1 MILQE
6 LNKYYERLLADP
18 ERDVPARHWSVEK
31 AAWELKL
38 SRDGRLLGAYQLTA
52 GAGKELRK
60 FISLRVP
67 EHTTRSGTGMLPF
80 FLCDNAAYLLGYEEK
95 RGPEKLASARALH
108 EAVLGE
114 CDDEGAQAVLRFFE
128 REDRDA
134 DVDEGVRSELAEGG
148 GFVVFR
154 LEGDRIWLHER
165 PAVMA
170 AWASHCESL
179 TAGEVVGQC
188 AVTGEE
194 GPLARLFPQVTGVP
208 GAQSAG
214 ASLVSFNL
222 QSFESYGKSQAYN
235 ASVSEA
241 AAFNAGSALRQLCA
255 DRTHRVRIGETMVV
269 FWADRPAPAED
280 LVMLGILDPD
290 ELDRAEDQ
298 NAVQEVRAALENM
311 ERGLSLTGVN
321 TETRYFV
328 LGLAP
333 NAARLAVRF
342 FETNTL
348 GRMAENFGAYLR
360 DVSMADVRARSLR
373 TLLLQTA
380 PMGSADQLPSTLV
393 NGCMEAMLTGRA
405 FPQALYYAVLS
416 RMRSD
421 HARRN
426 PWDMG
431 QRAALLKACL
441 ARKARLGVENSNGED
456 GAARADEE
464 RSLDVNLDEERA
476 NRGYVLGRLFAVM
489 EHTQRSALGE
499 VNATIR
505 DRYIGAASTTP
516 ARVFPHLLH
525 NTQNHLSKLRKFNPG
540 LCVKFEK
547 ANDEIMGM
555 LDGSALFPKTLDAED
570 QGEFFVGYYQQRVDL
585 WKKHDDEADAA
596 ADDDDVDDETE
607 TN

>member
-6 LNKYYERLLADP
+6 LNNYYERLLADP

-31 AAWELKL
+31 AAWEFRL
-38 SRDGRLLGAYQLTA
+38 SGDGKLLGAYRLTA
-52 GAGKELRK
+52 GEGKELRK
-60 FISLRVP
+60 FVSLRVP
-67 EHTTRSGTGMLPF
+67 EHATRCGTGMLPF
-80 FLCDNAAYLLGYEEK
+80 FLCDNVAYLLGYDEK
-95 RGPEKLASARALH
+95 RGSEKLTSARALH
-108 EAVLGE
+108 EAVLRGCE
-114 CDDEGAQAVLRFFE
+114 DEGARAVLRFFE
-128 REDRDA
+128 RDDRDA
-134 DVDEGVRSELAEGG
+134 DLDESVRSELAEGG
-148 GFVVFR
+148 GFAVFR
-154 LEGDRIWLHER
+154 LKDDRCRLHER
-165 PAVMA
+165 PAVAA
-170 AWASHCESL
+170 AWTSYCDAQ
-179 TAGEVVGQC
+179 AADEVVGRC

-222 QSFESYGKSQAYN
+222 QSFESYGKSQGYN

-241 AAFNAGSALRQLCA
+241 VAFNAGSALRYLYA
-255 DRTHRVRIGETMVV
+255 DRDHRVRIGETTVV
-269 FWADRPAPAED
+269 FWADRPAPVED
-280 LVMLGILDPD
+280 KIVLTMLDPD
-290 ELDRAEDQ
+290 ELDRTAEDQ
-298 NAVQEVRAALENM
+298 ETAKEVRAALENM
-311 ERGLSLTGVN
+311 ERGLPLIGVDAK
-321 TETRYFV
+321 TRYFV

-342 FETNTL
+342 FETSTL

-380 PMGSADQLPSTLV
+380 PMGSSDQLPSTLV
-393 NGCMEAMLTGRA
+393 NGCMNAMLTGRA
-405 FPQALYYAVLS
+405 FPQALYYEVLS

-426 PWDMG
+426 SWDMG

-441 ARKARLGVENSNGED
+441 VRKARLEVENSNGRNGID
-456 GAARADEE
+456 NE
-464 RSLDVNLDEERA
+464 RSLDVNLDKERT

-489 EHTQRSALGE
+489 EHAQRSALGE

-516 ARVFPHLLH
+516 ARVFPSLLH
-525 NTQNHLSKLRKFNPG
+525 NMQHHLSKVHKSKRG
-540 LCVKFEK
+540 LYKKYERT
-547 ANDEIMGM
+547 NNEIMG
-555 LDGSALFPKTLDAED
+555 LIDGPILFPKMLDTVD
-570 QGEFFVGYYQQRVDL
+570 QGEFFVGYYHQNVDL
-585 WKKHDDEADAA
+585 WKKHDDETDAEADV
-596 ADDDDVDDETE
+596 DSIDDETE

>member
-6 LNKYYERLLADP
+6 LNEYYERLLADP

-38 SRDGRLLGAYQLTA
+38 SRSGKLLGAYRITS
-52 GAGKELRK
+52 GEGKELRK
-60 FISLRVP
+60 FDSLRVP
-67 EHTTRSGTGMLPF
+67 EHTTRSGTGTLPF
-80 FLCDNAAYLLGYEEK
+80 FLCDNAAYLLGYDEK
-95 RGPEKLASARALH
+95 RGTEKLASARTLH
-108 EAVLGE
+108 ETVLRE
-114 CDDEGAQAVLRFFE
+114 CDDEGAQAVLHFFE

-134 DVDEGVRSELAEGG
+134 DLDESVRSELAEGS

-154 LEGDRIWLHER
+154 LDGDRCRLHER
-165 PAVMA
+165 PAVVA

-179 TAGEVVGQC
+179 AAGEVVGQC

-194 GPLARLFPQVTGVP
+194 APLARLFPQVTGVP

-235 ASVSEA
+235 ASVSETV
-241 AAFNAGSALRQLCA
+241 AFNAGSALRQLCA
-255 DRTHRVRIGETMVV
+255 DREHRVRIGETTVV
-269 FWADRPAPAED
+269 FWADRPAPVED
-280 LVMLGILDPD
+280 KVVLAMLDPD
-290 ELDRAEDQ
+290 ELDRIAEDGR
-298 NAVQEVRAALENM
+298 AVQEVRAALESM
-311 ERGLSLTGVN
+311 EHGRSLKGVDAK
-321 TETRYFV
+321 TRYFV

-342 FETNTL
+342 FETSTL
-348 GRMAENFGAYLR
+348 GRLAESFGAYLR
-360 DVSMADVRARSLR
+360 DVSMVDVRARSLR

-380 PMGSADQLPSTLV
+380 PMGASDQLPSTLV
-393 NGCMEAMLTGRA
+393 NGCMDAMLTGRA
-405 FPQALYYAVLS
+405 FPQALFCEVLS

-426 PWDMG
+426 SWDMG

-441 ARKARLGVENSNGED
+441 VRKARIGAENSNEQSGAERVED
-456 GAARADEE
+456 E
-464 RSLDVNLDEERA
+464 RSLDVNLDKERA

-489 EHTQRSALGE
+489 EHAQRSALGE

-585 WKKHDDEADAA
+585 WKKHDDGTESEAESDG
-596 ADDDDVDDETE
+596 ETE

>member
-6 LNKYYERLLADP
+6 LNNYYERLLADP
-18 ERDVPARHWSVEK
+18 NCNVPTRYWGIEK
-31 AAWELKL
+31 ASWELCL
-38 SRDGRLLGAYQLTA
+38 SRDGKLLGAYRLNE
-52 GAGKELRK
+52 GEGKDQRK
-60 FISLRVP
+60 FMSLCVP
-67 EHTTRSGTGMLPF
+67 EHATRSGTGMLPF
-80 FLCDNAAYLLGYEEK
+80 FLCDSAAYLLGYDEK
-95 RGPEKLASARALH
+95 RGGEKLAAAKVLH
-108 EAVLGE
+108 GEVLDG
-114 CDDEGAQAVLRFFE
+114 CNDAGAQAVLRFFE
-128 REDRDA
+128 RDDRDE
-134 DVDEGVRSELAEGG
+134 DLDESKRAEIAEGS
-148 GFVVFR
+148 GFAVFR
-154 LEGDRIWLHER
+154 LEGDTCWLHER
-165 PAVMA
+165 PVVSA
-170 AWASHCESL
+170 AWTAYCKAKG
-179 TAGEVVGQC
+179 AGEAVGQC
-188 AVTGEE
+188 AITGEE

-235 ASVSEA
+235 ASISERV
-241 AAFNAGSALRQLCA
+241 AFNAGSALRRLCA
-255 DRTHRVRIGETMVV
+255 DRAHRVRIGETTVV
-269 FWADRPAPAED
+269 FWADRPAPVGDEI
-280 LVMLGILDPD
+280 VRMMLDFDDG
-290 ELDRAEDQ
+290 AEDQ
-298 NAVQEVRAALENM
+298 VAVQEVRSAFESM
-311 ERGLSLTGVN
+311 ELGLPLRGVD

-342 FETNTL
+342 FETSTL
-348 GRMAENFGAYLR
+348 GRMAEHFGAYLR
-360 DVSMADVRARSLR
+360 DVSMVDVRSRSLR

-380 PMGSADQLPSTLV
+380 PMGAAEQLPSTLV
-393 NGCMEAMLTGRA
+393 NGCMGAMLTGRA

-426 PWDMG
+426 SWDMG

-441 ARKARLGVENSNGED
+441 VRRARLGLEGSDEEN
-456 GAARADEE
+456 GAAGTDDGRGLNMYLDRE
-464 RSLDVNLDEERA
+464 RT

-489 EHTQRSALGE
+489 EHAQRSALGD

-525 NTQNHLSKLRKFNPG
+525 NAQNHLAKLRKFNPG

-547 ANDEIMGM
+547 ANDEIMGL
-555 LDGSALFPKTLDAED
+555 LDGPSLFPKTLDAED

-585 WKKHDDEADAA
+585 WKSHKDDESDADAN
-596 ADDDDVDDETE
+596 ADSAVDSTE
-607 TN
+607 N

>member
-1 MILQE
+1 MILRE
-6 LNKYYERLLADP
+6 LNNYYERLLSDP
-18 ERDVPARHWSVEK
+18 DCEVPARHWSVEK

-38 SRDGRLLGAYQLTA
+38 SSDGKLLGAYMLTS
-52 GAGKELRK
+52 GEGKELRK
-60 FISLRVP
+60 FATLRVP
-67 EHTTRSGTGMLPF
+67 EHVSRSGTGMLPF
-80 FLCDNAAYLLGYEEK
+80 FLCDNPSYMLGYDQK

-108 EAVLGE
+108 EEVLGGCE
-114 CDDEGAQAVLRFFE
+114 DEGACAVLRFFA
-128 REDRDA
+128 RDDRDA
-134 DVDEGVRSELAEGG
+134 DLDESVRAELEQAG

-154 LEGDRIWLHER
+154 LDGDRSRLHER
-165 PAVMA
+165 PAIAA
-170 AWASHCESL
+170 AWMSYCDRQAV
-179 TAGEVVGQC
+179 GEVIGQC
-188 AVTGEE
+188 AVTGEKRA
-194 GPLARLFPQVTGVP
+194 LARLFPQVTGVP

-235 ASVSEA
+235 ASVSET
-241 AAFNAGSALRQLCA
+241 AAFNAGSALRHLCS
-255 DRTHRVRIGETMVV
+255 DRSHRIRIGETTVV
-269 FWADRPAPAED
+269 FWADRSAPAED
-280 LVMLGILDPD
+280 DIVRMMLDPD
-290 ELDRAEDQ
+290 DLDRIAEDQ
-298 NAVQEVRAALENM
+298 KTTEKVRAALDSM
-311 ERGLSLTGVN
+311 EHGLPLQDIDTD
-321 TETRYFV
+321 TRYFV

-348 GRMAENFGAYLR
+348 GRMAESFGAYLR

-373 TLLLQTA
+373 KLLLQTA
-380 PMGSADQLPSTLV
+380 PLGASDQLPSTLV

-405 FPQALYYAVLS
+405 FPRALYYTILS

-421 HARRN
+421 HACRN

-441 ARKARLGVENSNGED
+441 VRQARLGSMELNGRD
-456 GAARADEE
+456 GALGADKE
-464 RSLDVNLDEERA
+464 RSLDVYLDKERT

-489 EHTQRSALGE
+489 ERAQRDALGE

-525 NTQNHLSKLRKFNPG
+525 STQNHLSKLRKVKPG
-540 LCVKFEK
+540 FCVKLEI
-547 ANDEIMGM
+547 ANDEIMG
-555 LDGSALFPKTLDAED
+555 LIDGPSLFPKTLDAED

-585 WKKHDDEADAA
+585 WKSHKNDAA
-596 ADDDDVDDETE
+596 DSCEDAETE
-607 TN
+607 TENN

>member
-18 ERDVPARHWSVEK
+18 DCKVPARHWSEEK
-31 AAWELKL
+31 AAWELRL
-38 SRDGRLLGAYQLTA
+38 SADGRLLGAYPLTT
-52 GAGKELRK
+52 GEGKDLRK
-60 FISLRVP
+60 FVSMRVP

-80 FLCDNAAYLLGYEEK
+80 FLCDNAAYLLGYDEK

-108 EAVLGE
+108 EEVLGDSE
-114 CDDEGAQAVLRFFE
+114 DEGARALLRFFE

-134 DVDEGVRSELAEGG
+134 GLDGAVRAEIVEGG
-148 GFVVFR
+148 GFAVFR
-154 LEGDRIWLHER
+154 LDGDRCRLHER
-165 PAVMA
+165 PAVAA
-170 AWASHCESL
+170 AWTAHCEARA
-179 TAGEVVGQC
+179 AGEVVGRC
-188 AVTGEE
+188 SVTGEE

-235 ASVSEA
+235 ASISES

-255 DRTHRVRIGETMVV
+255 DPSHRVRIGETTVV
-269 FWADRPAPAED
+269 FWTDRPAPVEEA
-280 LVMLGILDPD
+280 LLLSMFSPD
-290 ELDRAEDQ
+290 ELGSAEDQ
-298 NAVQEVRAALENM
+298 ETVEKVHKALQNM
-311 ERGLSLTGVN
+311 ELGLPLEDID

-342 FETNTL
+342 FETDTL
-348 GRMAENFGAYLR
+348 GRMAESFGAYLR
-360 DVSMADVRARSLR
+360 DVSMADVRSRSLR

-380 PMGSADQLPSTLV
+380 PMGASDQIPSTLV
-393 NGCMEAMLTGRA
+393 NGCMHAMLTGRA
-405 FPQALYYAVLS
+405 FPQALYYTVLS

-426 PWDMG
+426 SWDMG

-441 ARKARLGVENSNGED
+441 TRKARLGSEGSNERD
-456 GAARADEE
+456 GVANADDE
-464 RSLDVNLDEERA
+464 RGLTVYLDKERA
-476 NRGYVLGRLFAVM
+476 NRGYVLGRLFAIM

-547 ANDEIMGM
+547 ANDEVMGM
-555 LDGSALFPKTLDAED
+555 IDGPDLFPKTLDSEE

-585 WKKHDDEADAA
+585 WTKH
-596 ADDDDVDDETE
+596 ADDDEGEPADAEPAVED
-607 TN
+607 N

>member
-18 ERDVPARHWSVEK
+18 DCDVPARHWSVEK

-38 SRDGRLLGAYQLTA
+38 SRDGRLLGAYPLTV
-52 GAGKELRK
+52 GEGKELRK
-60 FISLRVP
+60 FDSLRVP

-80 FLCDNAAYLLGYEEK
+80 FLCDNAAYLLGYDEK

-108 EAVLGE
+108 EAVLGACE
-114 CDDEGAQAVLRFFE
+114 DEGAQAVLRFFE
-128 REDRDA
+128 RKDRDA
-134 DVDEGVRSELAEGG
+134 YLDEVVHNDLAEGG
-148 GFVVFR
+148 GFAVFR
-154 LEGDRIWLHER
+154 LEGDRCRLHER
-165 PAVMA
+165 PAIA
-170 AWASHCESL
+170 ASWASYCDGQA
-179 TAGEVVGQC
+179 AGEVVGQC

-255 DRTHRVRIGETMVV
+255 DRAHRVRIGETTVV
-269 FWADRPAPAED
+269 FWADRPAPVED
-280 LVMLGILDPD
+280 KVVLTMLDPD
-290 ELDRAEDQ
+290 ELDRIAEDRE
-298 NAVQEVRAALENM
+298 AVEEVRAAFESM
-311 ERGLSLTGVN
+311 ELGLPLTGVD

-333 NAARLAVRF
+333 NAARLSVRF
-342 FETNTL
+342 FETSTL

-360 DVSMADVRARSLR
+360 DVSMVDVRARSLR

-380 PMGSADQLPSTLV
+380 PMGAYDQLPSTLV
-393 NGCMEAMLTGRA
+393 NGCMDAMLAGRA
-405 FPQALYYAVLS
+405 FPQALFYEVLS

-426 PWDMG
+426 SWDMG

-441 ARKARLGVENSNGED
+441 VRKGRIGAENSHERNGAE
-456 GAARADEE
+456 RAEGE
-464 RSLDVNLDEERA
+464 RSLDVDLDKKRA

-525 NTQNHLSKLRKFNPG
+525 STQNHLSKLRKFNPG

-547 ANDEIMGM
+547 ANDEIMGL
-555 LDGSALFPKTLDAED
+555 LDGPVLFPKTLDAED
-570 QGEFFVGYYQQRVDL
+570 QGEFFVGYHHQRVDL
-585 WKKHDDEADAA
+585 WKKHEEADAA
-596 ADDDDVDDETE
+596 EDADNIDDDTE

>member
-6 LNKYYERLLADP
+6 LNNYYERLLADP
-18 ERDVPARHWSVEK
+18 ERDVPARHWSIEK
-31 AAWELKL
+31 AAWELVL
-38 SRDGRLLGAYQLTA
+38 SHDGKLLGAYPLTD
-52 GAGKELRK
+52 GEGKEMRR

-67 EHTTRSGTGMLPF
+67 EHATRSGTGMLPF
-80 FLCDNAAYLLGYEEK
+80 FLCDNAAYMLGYDEK
-95 RGPEKLASARALH
+95 RGPEKLAAARTLH
-108 EAVLGE
+108 ESVLGGCE
-114 CDDEGAQAVLRFFE
+114 DEGAYAVLRFFE
-128 REDRDA
+128 RDDRDA
-134 DVDEGVRSELAEGG
+134 DLDEDTRTELTEGG
-148 GFVVFR
+148 GFAVFR
-154 LEGDRIWLHER
+154 LDGDRCRLHER
-165 PAVMA
+165 PAVA
-170 AWASHCESL
+170 SAWTAHCD
-179 TAGEVVGQC
+179 AKAVGEVVGQC

-235 ASVSEA
+235 ASISERV
-241 AAFNAGSALRQLCA
+241 AFNAGSALRQLCA
-255 DRTHRVRIGETMVV
+255 DRTHRVRVGETTVV
-269 FWADRPAPAED
+269 FWADRPAPLED
-280 LVMLGILDPD
+280 EIVLMMFDPD
-290 ELDRAEDQ
+290 ELDRRAEDAAVVERVH
-298 NAVQEVRAALENM
+298 NAFESM
-311 ERGLSLTGVN
+311 ERGLPLQGVE

-342 FETNTL
+342 FETSTL

-380 PMGSADQLPSTLV
+380 PMGAADQLPSTLV
-393 NGCMEAMLTGRA
+393 NGCMDAMLTGRA

-416 RMRSD
+416 RLRSD

-426 PWDMG
+426 SWDMG

-441 ARKARLGVENSNGED
+441 VRRARLGAERANEQD
-456 GAARADEE
+456 GAVRVDDE
-464 RSLDVNLDEERA
+464 RGLKVYLDKERA

-525 NTQNHLSKLRKFNPG
+525 NTQNHLAKLRKFNPG
-540 LCVKFEK
+540 LNVKFEK
-547 ANDEIMGM
+547 ANDEIMG
-555 LDGSALFPKTLDAED
+555 LLEGPELFPKTLDAED

-585 WKKHDDEADAA
+585 WKSNKDDSEADADA
-596 ADDDDVDDETE
+596 TADDNNE

>member
-6 LNKYYERLLADP
+6 LNNYYERLLADP

-31 AAWELKL
+31 AAWEFRL
-38 SRDGRLLGAYQLTA
+38 SGDGKLLGAYRLTA
-52 GAGKELRK
+52 GEGKELRK
-60 FISLRVP
+60 FVSLRVP
-67 EHTTRSGTGMLPF
+67 EHATRSGTGMLPF
-80 FLCDNAAYLLGYEEK
+80 FLCDNVAYLLGYDEK
-95 RGPEKLASARALH
+95 RGSEKLTSARALH
-108 EAVLGE
+108 EAVLRGCE
-114 CDDEGAQAVLRFFE
+114 DEGARAVLRFFE
-128 REDRDA
+128 RDDRDA
-134 DVDEGVRSELAEGG
+134 DLDESVRSELAEGG
-148 GFVVFR
+148 GFAVFR
-154 LEGDRIWLHER
+154 LEDDRWRLHER
-165 PAVMA
+165 PAVAA
-170 AWASHCESL
+170 AWTSYCDAQA
-179 TAGEVVGQC
+179 AGEVVGRC

-222 QSFESYGKSQAYN
+222 QSFESYGKSQGYN

-241 AAFNAGSALRQLCA
+241 AAFNAGSALRYLYA
-255 DRTHRVRIGETMVV
+255 DRDHRVRIGETTVV
-269 FWADRPAPAED
+269 FWADRPAPVED
-280 LVMLGILDPD
+280 KIVLTMLDPD
-290 ELDRAEDQ
+290 ELDRTAEDQ
-298 NAVQEVRAALENM
+298 ETAKEVRAALENM
-311 ERGLSLTGVN
+311 ERGLPLTGVDVK
-321 TETRYFV
+321 TRYFV

-342 FETNTL
+342 FETSTL
-348 GRMAENFGAYLR
+348 GRMADNFGAYLR

-380 PMGSADQLPSTLV
+380 PMGSSDQLPSTLV
-393 NGCMEAMLTGRA
+393 NGCMNAMLTGRA
-405 FPQALYYAVLS
+405 FPQALYYEVLS

-426 PWDMG
+426 SWDIG

-441 ARKARLGVENSNGED
+441 VRKARLEVENSNGRNGVD
-456 GAARADEE
+456 NE
-464 RSLDVNLDEERA
+464 RSLDVNLDKERT

-489 EHTQRSALGE
+489 EHAQRSALGE
-499 VNATIR
+499 VSATIR

-525 NTQNHLSKLRKFNPG
+525 NTQHHLSKLSKFNYG
-540 LCVKFEK
+540 LYVKFEK
-547 ANDEIMGM
+547 ANDEIMGK
-555 LDGSALFPKTLDAED
+555 LDGPVLFPKTLDAED

-585 WKKHDDEADAA
+585 WKKHNDEADAE
-596 ADDDDVDDETE
+596 ADAGSIDDETE

>member
-6 LNKYYERLLADP
+6 LNNYYERLLADP

-31 AAWELKL
+31 AAWEFRL
-38 SRDGRLLGAYQLTA
+38 SGDGKLLGAYRLTA
-52 GAGKELRK
+52 GEGKELRK
-60 FISLRVP
+60 FVSLRVP
-67 EHTTRSGTGMLPF
+67 EHATRSGTGMLPF
-80 FLCDNAAYLLGYEEK
+80 FLCDNVAYLLGYDEK
-95 RGPEKLASARALH
+95 RGSEKLTSARALH
-108 EAVLGE
+108 EAVLRGCE
-114 CDDEGAQAVLRFFE
+114 DEGARAVLRFFE
-128 REDRDA
+128 RDDRDA
-134 DVDEGVRSELAEGG
+134 DLDESVRSELAEGG
-148 GFVVFR
+148 GFAVFR
-154 LEGDRIWLHER
+154 LEDDRCRLHER
-165 PAVMA
+165 PAVAA
-170 AWASHCESL
+170 AWTSYCDAQAAS
-179 TAGEVVGQC
+179 EVVGRC

-241 AAFNAGSALRQLCA
+241 VAFNAGSALRYLCA
-255 DRTHRVRIGETMVV
+255 DRDHRVRIGETTVV
-269 FWADRPAPAED
+269 FWADRPAPVED
-280 LVMLGILDPD
+280 KIVLTMLDPD
-290 ELDRAEDQ
+290 ELDRTAEDQ
-298 NAVQEVRAALENM
+298 ETAKEVRAALQNM
-311 ERGLSLTGVN
+311 ERGLPLTGVDAK
-321 TETRYFV
+321 TRYFV

-342 FETNTL
+342 FETSTL

-380 PMGSADQLPSTLV
+380 PMGSSDQLPSTLV
-393 NGCMEAMLTGRA
+393 NGCMNAMLTGRA
-405 FPQALYYAVLS
+405 FPQALFYEVLA

-426 PWDMG
+426 SWDIG

-441 ARKARLGVENSNGED
+441 VRKARLEVENSNGRNGVD
-456 GAARADEE
+456 NE
-464 RSLDVNLDEERA
+464 RSLDVNLDKERT

-489 EHTQRSALGE
+489 EHAQRSALGE

-525 NTQNHLSKLRKFNPG
+525 NTQHHLSKLSKFNHG
-540 LCVKFEK
+540 LYVKFEK
-547 ANDEIMGM
+547 ANDEIMEK
-555 LDGSALFPKTLDAED
+555 LDGPVLFPKTLDAED
-570 QGEFFVGYYQQRVDL
+570 QGEFFVGYYHQRVDL
-585 WKKHDDEADAA
+585 WKKHDDETDAEADA
-596 ADDDDVDDETE
+596 DSIDDETE

>member
-6 LNKYYERLLADP
+6 LNNYYERLLADP

-31 AAWELKL
+31 AAWEFKL
-38 SRDGRLLGAYQLTA
+38 SGDGKLLGAYRLTA
-52 GAGKELRK
+52 GEGKELRK
-60 FISLRVP
+60 FVSLRVP
-67 EHTTRSGTGMLPF
+67 EHATRSGTGMLPF
-80 FLCDNAAYLLGYEEK
+80 FLCDNVAYLLGYDEK
-95 RGPEKLASARALH
+95 RGPEKLTSARALH
-108 EAVLGE
+108 EAVLGGCE
-114 CDDEGAQAVLRFFE
+114 DAGARAVLRFFE
-128 REDRDA
+128 RDDRDA
-134 DVDEGVRSELAEGG
+134 DLDEGVRSELAEGG
-148 GFVVFR
+148 GFAVFR
-154 LEGDRIWLHER
+154 LEDDRCRLHER
-165 PAVMA
+165 PAVAA
-170 AWASHCESL
+170 AWTSYCDAQA
-179 TAGEVVGQC
+179 AGEVVGQC

-241 AAFNAGSALRQLCA
+241 VAFNAGSALRYLCA
-255 DRTHRVRIGETMVV
+255 DRDHRVRIGETTVV
-269 FWADRPAPAED
+269 FWADRPAPVED
-280 LVMLGILDPD
+280 QIVLTMLDPD
-290 ELDRAEDQ
+290 ELDRTAEDQ
-298 NAVQEVRAALENM
+298 ETAKEVRTALENM
-311 ERGLSLTGVN
+311 ERGLPLTDVDAK
-321 TETRYFV
+321 TRYFV

-342 FETNTL
+342 FETSTL

-360 DVSMADVRARSLR
+360 DVSMDDVRDRSLR

-380 PMGSADQLPSTLV
+380 PMGSSDQLPSTLV
-393 NGCMEAMLTGRA
+393 NGCMSAMLTGRA
-405 FPQALYYAVLS
+405 FPQALFYEVLA

-426 PWDMG
+426 SWDMG

-441 ARKARLGVENSNGED
+441 VRKARLEVENSNGRNGVEN
-456 GAARADEE
+456 E
-464 RSLDVNLDEERA
+464 RSLDVSLDKERT

-516 ARVFPHLLH
+516 GRVFPHLLH
-525 NTQNHLSKLRKFNPG
+525 NTQHHLSKLGKFNYG
-540 LCVKFEK
+540 LYVKFEK
-547 ANDEIMGM
+547 ANDEIMEK
-555 LDGSALFPKTLDAED
+555 LDGPVLFPKTLDAED

-585 WKKHDDEADAA
+585 WKKRDDETDAEADA
-596 ADDDDVDDETE
+596 DSIDDETE

>member
-6 LNKYYERLLADP
+6 LNNYYERLLADP
-18 ERDVPARHWSVEK
+18 NREVPARHWSVEK
-31 AAWELKL
+31 ASWELRL
-38 SRDGRLLGAYQLTA
+38 SSEGKLLGAYPLTQ
-52 GAGKELRK
+52 GEGKELRK
-60 FISLRVP
+60 FMSLRVP
-67 EHTTRSGTGMLPF
+67 EHTTRCGTGMLPF
-80 FLCDNAAYLLGYEEK
+80 FLCDNPAYLLGYDEK

-108 EAVLGE
+108 EGVLAGCE
-114 CDDEGAQAVLRFFE
+114 DEGAQAVLRFFE
-128 REDRDA
+128 RDDRDSNL
-134 DVDEGVRSELAEGG
+134 DETVRSELVEAG
-148 GFVVFR
+148 GFAVFR
-154 LEGDRIWLHER
+154 LEGDRSLLHDR
-165 PAVMA
+165 PAVVA
-170 AWASHCESL
+170 AWASYCDGQ
-179 TAGEVVGQC
+179 AKGEVVGQC
-188 AVTGEE
+188 AVTGEKA
-194 GPLARLFPQVTGVP
+194 PLARLFPQVTGVP

-255 DRTHRVRIGETMVV
+255 DAGHRVRIGETTVV
-269 FWADRPAPAED
+269 FWADRPASIED
-280 LVMLGILDPD
+280 KVVLAMLDPD
-290 ELDRAEDQ
+290 ELDRTAEDPK
-298 NAVQEVRAALENM
+298 AVESVRAALDSM
-311 ERGLSLTGVN
+311 ERGLPLQGVDID
-321 TETRYFV
+321 TRYFV

-342 FETNTL
+342 FETSTL
-348 GRMAENFGAYLR
+348 GRMAENFGEYLR
-360 DVSMADVRARSLR
+360 DVGMVDVRARSLR

-380 PMGSADQLPSTLV
+380 PMGASDQLPSTLV

-405 FPQALYYAVLS
+405 FPQALYYAALS

-426 PWDMG
+426 SWDMG

-441 ARKARLGVENSNGED
+441 VRKARFASMGSTEQD
-456 GAARADEE
+456 GASRADGE
-464 RSLDVNLDEERA
+464 RGLDVDLDKKRT

-525 NTQNHLSKLRKFNPG
+525 STQNHLSKLRKFNPG

-555 LDGSALFPKTLDAED
+555 LDGPSLFPKTLGAED

-585 WKKHDDEADAA
+585 WKKHDDEADEALDA
-596 ADDDDVDDETE
+596 NDAIETK
-607 TN
+607 